1 MQAFAL
7 SGAIK
12 VAKSLRQSAHLF
24 FKTGSIRAT
33 SHGSGGVLRFFHP
46 RKSFLAIGRSK
57 LNAELIITVV
67 VAIVA
72 IAAVFWAL
80 SYRKTAQLLTEEARR
95 DAQRIIADAQ
105 KSADS
110 QAKEAVLEAK
120 ERALQA
126 STDFEKEARERRE
139 ELKVS
144 ERRLQ
149 QKEENVDK
157 KLQQLE
163 KREQEVEKRDRGIG
177 DRETQLNTREMELT
191 GLIEEQRHKLEQVA
205 GLTVD
210 QAKAQL
216 IQGIEHEAKLEAAQM
231 MKRIE
236 TEATELGHIKAQKI
250 IGMAIQRMASDYVA
264 ENTVSVVDLPSE
276 DMKGRIIGREGRN
289 IRALELATGVDLIVD
304 DTPEAVIL
312 SGFDPIRR
320 EVAKI
325 SLERLMADGRIHPAR
340 IEEVVEKVRIEL
352 EEKLFEEGEAAAF
365 SIGITD
371 IHPEVLKLLGRLRYR
386 TSYGQNVLMHSLE
399 VAQLAALMAV
409 ELGVNSEIAKRGGL
423 LHDIGKAIDRE
434 MEGTHLELGRQVL
447 EKYGE
452 RREIIH
458 AMECHHGDY
467 DPTTVE
473 AVLVNAADAL
483 SAARPGARREI
494 LENYVHRLER
504 LEAIADNFEGVTKAF
519 AIQAGRELR
528 IIVNAEK
535 LSDEQ
540 SIWLSKDVARR
551 IESELQYPGQ
561 IKVTVI
567 RETRAVDFAK

>member
-1 MQAFAL
+1 L
-7 SGAIK
+7 NSVVIGILVGVITAI
-12 VAKSLRQSAHLF
+12 VVVGLLW
-24 FKTGSIRAT
+24 GV
-33 SHGSGGVLRFFHP
+33 VLRK
-46 RKSFLAIGRSK
+46 R
-57 LNAELIITVV
+57 AE
-67 VAIVA
+67 
-72 IAAVFWAL
+72 AAN
-80 SYRKTAQLLTEEARR
+80 EEARR
-95 DAQRIIADAQ
+95 NAERILDDAR
-105 KSADS
+105 
-110 QAKEAVLEAK
+110 KEAEARLKEANLEAK
-120 ERALQA
+120 EKLLQMRSEFDKQA
-126 STDFEKEARERRE
+126 QQRRDE
-139 ELKVS
+139 IKSV

-149 QKEENVDK
+149 QKEEGLDK
-157 KLQQLE
+157 KTLQVE
-163 KREQEVEKRDRGIG
+163 SRIAEVERRDKQLG
-177 DRETQLNTREMELT
+177 DRERRIETREGELDA
-191 GLIEEQRHKLEQVA
+191 LVEEQRHKLEQVA
-205 GLTVD
+205 GLTAE
-210 QAKAQL
+210 QARHEL
-216 IQGIEHEAKLEAAQM
+216 IRGIENEAKLEAAHII
-231 MKRIE
+231 KRIE
-236 TEATELGHIKAQKI
+236 TEATELGNQKAKKI
-250 IGMAIQRMASDYVA
+250 LGMAIQRMASDYVA

-320 EVAKI
+320 EVARI
-325 SLERLMADGRIHPAR
+325 SLERLMQDGRIHPAR
-340 IEEVVEKVRIEL
+340 IEELVDKVRQEL
-352 EEKLFEEGEAAAF
+352 DQKLFEEGEAAAF
-365 SIGITD
+365 SLGITD
-371 IHPEVLKLLGRLRYR
+371 IHPEVLRLLGRLRYR

-409 ELGVNSEIAKRGGL
+409 ELGVNDTIAKRGGL

-452 RREIIH
+452 KREVIH

-504 LEAIADNFEGVTKAF
+504 LEAIANQMEGVSKSF

-528 IIVNAEK
+528 IIVNSEK
-535 LSDEQ
+535 ITDEQ
-540 SIWLSKDVARR
+540 SIWLSKDVARK

-567 RETRAVDFAK
+567 REMRTVEYAK

>member
-1 MQAFAL
+1 VLNVQTILIAVLVGLA
-7 SGAIK
+7 GAIVLGLLWGAVSRK
-12 VAKSLRQSAHLF
+12 
-24 FKTGSIRAT
+24 RA
-33 SHGSGGVLRFFHP
+33 
-46 RKSFLAIGRSK
+46 A
-57 LNAELIITVV
+57 
-67 VAIVA
+67 
-72 IAAVFWAL
+72 
-80 SYRKTAQLLTEEARR
+80 AQLDEARR
-95 DAQRIIADAQ
+95 NADRILEDAR
-105 KSADS
+105 KSAES
-110 QAKEAVLEAK
+110 KVKEADLEAK
-120 ERALQA
+120 EKLLSMRSEFDRKAQ
-126 STDFEKEARERRE
+126 ERRDE
-139 ELKVS
+139 MKKS
-144 ERRLQ
+144 EQRLE
-149 QKEENVDK
+149 QKEQNLDK
-157 KLQQLE
+157 KTQQIDA
-163 KREQEVEKRDRGIG
+163 RIAEVEKRDKGLS
-177 DRETQLNTREMELT
+177 DREKALESREGELVQ
-191 GLIEEQRHKLEQVA
+191 LIEEQRHKLEQVA
-205 GLTVD
+205 GLSMEE
-210 QAKAQL
+210 AKREL
-216 IQGIEHEAKLEAAQM
+216 IRGIENEAKLDAARIIQ
-231 MKRIE
+231 RIE
-236 TEATELGHIKAQKI
+236 TEANELGQQKARKI
-250 IGMAIQRMASDYVA
+250 LGMAIQRMASDYVA

-320 EVAKI
+320 EIARI
-325 SLERLMADGRIHPAR
+325 SLERLMQDGRIHPAR
-340 IEEVVEKVRIEL
+340 IEELVEKVRQEL
-352 EEKLFEEGEAAAF
+352 DQKLFEEGEAAAF
-365 SIGITD
+365 SIGLTD
-371 IHPEVLKLLGRLRYR
+371 LHPEVLKLLGRLRYR
-386 TSYGQNVLMHSLE
+386 TSYGQNVLVHSLE

-409 ELGVNSEIAKRGGL
+409 ELGVNDTIAKRGGL

-452 RREIIH
+452 KRDVIH

-504 LEAIADNFEGVTKAF
+504 LEAIANQMDGVAKSF

-535 LSDEQ
+535 ITDEQ
-540 SIWLSKDVARR
+540 SIWLSKDVARK

-567 RETRAVDFAK
+567 REMRAVDYAK

>member
-1 MQAFAL
+1 
-7 SGAIK
+7 
-12 VAKSLRQSAHLF
+12 V
-24 FKTGSIRAT
+24 
-33 SHGSGGVLRFFHP
+33 
-46 RKSFLAIGRSK
+46 
-57 LNAELIITVV
+57 NITDIVVV
-67 VAIVA
+67 VAGALIGAVILAALWRIV
-72 IAAVFWAL
+72 
-80 SYRKTAQLLTEEARR
+80 YRKRGEAQLAEARKNA
-95 DAQRIIADAQ
+95 DRIIEDAR
-105 KSADS
+105 KA
-110 QAKEAVLEAK
+110 AEAKVKEADLEAK
-120 ERALQA
+120 EKLLQMR
-126 STDFEKEARERRE
+126 SDFDRQAQQRRE
-139 ELKVS
+139 EMKNS

-149 QKEENVDK
+149 QKEENLDRK
-157 KLQQLE
+157 TQQIDA
-163 KREQEVEKRDRGIG
+163 RMSEVEKRDRAIG
-177 DRETQLNTREMELT
+177 DREKNVERRESELDAV
-191 GLIEEQRHKLEQVA
+191 IDEQRRKLEQIS
-205 GLTVD
+205 GLTVE
-210 QAKAQL
+210 QAKQEL
-216 IQGIEHEAKLEAAQM
+216 IRGIENEAKLEAANII
-231 MKRIE
+231 KRIE
-236 TEATELGHIKAQKI
+236 TEAMELGNQKARKI
-250 IGMAIQRMASDYVA
+250 LGMAMQRMASDYVA

-320 EVAKI
+320 EIARI
-325 SLERLMADGRIHPAR
+325 SLERLMQDGRIHPAR
-340 IEEVVEKVRIEL
+340 IEELVEKVRQEL
-352 EEKLFEEGEAAAF
+352 DQKLFEEGEAAAF
-365 SIGITD
+365 SLGITD
-371 IHPEVLKLLGRLRYR
+371 IHPEVLRLLGRLRYR
-386 TSYGQNVLMHSLE
+386 TSYGQNVLVHSLE

-409 ELGVNSEIAKRGGL
+409 ELGVNDTIAKRGGL

-447 EKYGE
+447 DKYGE
-452 RREIIH
+452 KREIIH

-504 LEAIADNFEGVTKAF
+504 LEGIANAMDGVSKSF

-535 LSDEQ
+535 IGDEQ
-540 SIWLSKDVARR
+540 AIWLSKDVARK

-567 RETRAVDFAK
+567 REMRAVDYAK

>member
-1 MQAFAL
+1 LEILTAIL
-7 SGAIK
+7 GAI
-12 VAKSLRQSAHLF
+12 
-24 FKTGSIRAT
+24 
-33 SHGSGGVLRFFHP
+33 
-46 RKSFLAIGRSK
+46 IG
-57 LNAELIITVV
+57 
-67 VAIVA
+67 AIV
-72 IAAVFWAL
+72 ISLIWGVVQRKRSAVQLAE
-80 SYRKTAQLLTEEARR
+80 AQKHAERIVEDAKKSAEARL
-95 DAQRIIADAQ
+95 
-105 KSADS
+105 
-110 QAKEAVLEAK
+110 KEANLEAK
-120 ERALQA
+120 EKMLQA
-126 STDFEKEARERRE
+126 RSEFDKKSNERRE
-139 ELKVS
+139 ELKAV

-149 QKEENVDK
+149 QKEENVDRK
-157 KLQQLE
+157 TQQIE
-163 KREQEVEKRDRGIG
+163 KRESDLDNREKTAGQTEKALEEREQELAQIMD
-177 DRETQLNTREMELT
+177 D
-191 GLIEEQRHKLEQVA
+191 QRRRLEQIS

-210 QAKAQL
+210 EAKKQL
-216 IQGIEHEAKLEAAQM
+216 IHGIENEAKLEAAHI

-236 TEATELGHIKAQKI
+236 TEANELGHIKAQKI

-264 ENTVSVVDLPSE
+264 ENTVSVVDLPSD

-320 EVAKI
+320 EVARI
-325 SLERLMADGRIHPAR
+325 SLERLMQDGRIHPAR
-340 IEEVVEKVRIEL
+340 IEEIVDKVRLEL
-352 EEKLFEEGEAAAF
+352 DQKLFEEGEAAAF
-365 SIGITD
+365 SLGITD

-386 TSYGQNVLMHSLE
+386 TSYGQNVLVHSLE
-399 VAQLAALMAV
+399 VAQLAALMAL
-409 ELGVNSEIAKRGGL
+409 ELGVNQEIAKRGGL
-423 LHDIGKAIDRE
+423 LHDIGKSIDRE

-452 RREIIH
+452 RREVIH

-504 LEAIADNFEGVTKAF
+504 LESIADNFEGVNKAF

-567 RETRAVDFAK
+567 RETRAVDYAK

>member
-1 MQAFAL
+1 LDIVIAIL
-7 SGAIK
+7 IGVVGAVIL
-12 VAKSLRQSAHLF
+12 A
-24 FKTGSIRAT
+24 
-33 SHGSGGVLRFFHP
+33 VLW
-46 RKSFLAIGRSK
+46 GM
-57 LNAELIITVV
+57 V
-67 VAIVA
+67 
-72 IAAVFWAL
+72 
-80 SYRKTAQLLTEEARR
+80 YRKRAETQMEEARR
-95 DAQRIIADAQ
+95 SAERIVEDAK
-105 KSADS
+105 KSAD
-110 QAKEAVLEAK
+110 ARIKEANLEAK
-120 ERALQA
+120 EKLLLMRTEFDKQA
-126 STDFEKEARERRE
+126 QVRKD
-139 ELKVS
+139 ELKTA

-157 KLQQLE
+157 KTQQLDS
-163 KREQEVEKRDRGIG
+163 RIGEVEKRDRALG
-177 DRETQLNTREMELT
+177 DREKRIEARESELEA
-191 GLIEEQRHKLEQVA
+191 LVEEQRHKLEQVA
-205 GLTVD
+205 GLSAE
-210 QAKAQL
+210 QARHEL
-216 IQGIEHEAKLEAAQM
+216 IRGIENEAKLEAAHII
-231 MKRIE
+231 KRIE
-236 TEATELGHIKAQKI
+236 TEATELGHLKARKI
-250 IGMAIQRMASDYVA
+250 LGMAIQRMASDYVA

-320 EVAKI
+320 EIARI
-325 SLERLMADGRIHPAR
+325 SLERLMQDGRIHPAR
-340 IEEVVEKVRIEL
+340 IEELVEKVRQEL
-352 EEKLFEEGEAAAF
+352 DQKLFEEGEAAAF
-365 SIGITD
+365 SLGITD

-386 TSYGQNVLMHSLE
+386 TSYGQNVLVHSLE

-409 ELGVNSEIAKRGGL
+409 ELGVNDTIAKRGGL

-452 RREIIH
+452 KREVIH

-504 LEAIADNFEGVTKAF
+504 LESIANSMDGVSKSF

-528 IIVNAEK
+528 IIVNSEK
-535 LSDEQ
+535 ITDEQ
-540 SIWLSKDVARR
+540 SIWLSKDVARK

-567 RETRAVDFAK
+567 REMRTVEYAK

>member
-1 MQAFAL
+1 MNN
-7 SGAIK
+7 I
-12 VAKSLRQSAHLF
+12 
-24 FKTGSIRAT
+24 I
-33 SHGSGGVLRFFHP
+33 
-46 RKSFLAIGRSK
+46 
-57 LNAELIITVV
+57 LI
-67 VAIVA
+67 AIVA
-72 IAAVFWAL
+72 GLAAGAVAAAL
-80 SYRKTAQLLTEEARR
+80 IWGVVYRKRAEVQADEARR
-95 DAQRIIADAQ
+95 NGDRIVEDAR
-105 KSADS
+105 KSAES
-110 QAKEAVLEAK
+110 KLKEADLEAK
-120 ERALQA
+120 ERLLQMR
-126 STDFEKEARERRE
+126 SEFDRKVQQRND
-139 ELKVS
+139 ELKNS

-149 QKEENVDK
+149 QKEENLDK
-157 KLQQLE
+157 KTQQLDS
-163 KREQEVEKRDRGIG
+163 RMAEVEKRDRGLG
-177 DRETQLNTREMELT
+177 DREKKVELRESELDE
-191 GLIEEQRHKLEQVA
+191 LIEAQRHKLEQVA
-205 GLTVD
+205 GLTAD
-210 QAKAQL
+210 EARKEL
-216 IQGIEHEAKLEAAQM
+216 IRGIENDARLEAAHI

-236 TEATELGHIKAQKI
+236 TEASEFGHLKAKKI
-250 IGMAIQRMASDYVA
+250 LGMAIQRMASDYVA

-320 EVAKI
+320 EIARI
-325 SLERLMADGRIHPAR
+325 SLERLMQDGRIHPAR
-340 IEEVVEKVRIEL
+340 IEELVEKVRQEL
-352 EEKLFEEGEAAAF
+352 DQKLFEEGEAAAF
-365 SIGITD
+365 SLGITD

-386 TSYGQNVLMHSLE
+386 TSYGQNVLVHSLE
-399 VAQLAALMAV
+399 VSQLAALMAV
-409 ELGVNSEIAKRGGL
+409 ELGVNDTIAKRGGL

-452 RREIIH
+452 KREIIH

-504 LEAIADNFEGVTKAF
+504 LESIANSMEGVSKSF

-528 IIVNAEK
+528 IIVNSEK
-535 LSDEQ
+535 ITDEQ
-540 SIWLSKDVARR
+540 SIWLSKDVARK

-567 RETRAVDFAK
+567 REMRAVDYAK

>member
-1 MQAFAL
+1 V
-7 SGAIK
+7 IIPI
-12 VAKSLRQSAHLF
+12 VA
-24 FKTGSIRAT
+24 
-33 SHGSGGVLRFFHP
+33 GVI
-46 RKSFLAIGRSK
+46 AG
-57 LNAELIITVV
+57 
-67 VAIVA
+67 A
-72 IAAVFWAL
+72 IAAAL
-80 SYRKTAQLLTEEARR
+80 MWGVVYRKRGEAQLEEARR
-95 DAQRIIADAQ
+95 NADRIVADAN
-105 KSADS
+105 K
-110 QAKEAVLEAK
+110 QAEGRVKEADLEAK
-120 ERALQA
+120 EKLLSMR
-126 STDFEKEARERRE
+126 SDFDRKVQQRND
-139 ELKVS
+139 ELKNS

-149 QKEENVDK
+149 QKEENLDK
-157 KLQQLE
+157 KTQQVE
-163 KREQEVEKRDRGIG
+163 SRIAEVEKRDKGI
-177 DRETQLNTREMELT
+177 DSREKQVEGRENELNA
-191 GLIEEQRHKLEQVA
+191 LIEEQRHRLEQVA
-205 GLTVD
+205 GLTAD
-210 QAKAQL
+210 EAKREL
-216 IQGIEHEAKLEAAQM
+216 IRGIENEAKLEAANI

-236 TEATELGHIKAQKI
+236 TEANELGNQRARKI
-250 IGMAIQRMASDYVA
+250 LGMAIQRMASDYVA

-320 EVAKI
+320 EIARI
-325 SLERLMADGRIHPAR
+325 SLERLMQDGRIHPAR
-340 IEEVVEKVRIEL
+340 IEELVEKVRQEL
-352 EEKLFEEGEAAAF
+352 DQKLFEEGEAAAF
-365 SIGITD
+365 SLGITD
-371 IHPEVLKLLGRLRYR
+371 VHPEVLKLLGRLRYR
-386 TSYGQNVLMHSLE
+386 TSYGQNVLVHSLE

-409 ELGVNSEIAKRGGL
+409 ELGVNDTIAKRGGL

-452 RREIIH
+452 KREIIH

-467 DPTTVE
+467 DPQTVE
-473 AVLVNAADAL
+473 AILVNAADAL

-504 LEAIADNFEGVTKAF
+504 LESIANAMDGVAKSF

-535 LSDEQ
+535 ITDEQ
-540 SIWLSKDVARR
+540 SIWLSKDVARK

-567 RETRAVDFAK
+567 REMRAVDYAK

>member
-1 MQAFAL
+1 MRRC
-7 SGAIK
+7 
-12 VAKSLRQSAHLF
+12 SLDLTQ
-24 FKTGSIRAT
+24 
-33 SHGSGGVLRFFHP
+33 VL
-46 RKSFLAIGRSK
+46 
-57 LNAELIITVV
+57 
-67 VAIVA
+67 
-72 IAAVFWAL
+72 IAAGVGIVLAVVLALIWAAI
-80 SYRKTAQLLTEEARR
+80 SRKRTTAQVEETRHAAERILEDANKQAAARV
-95 DAQRIIADAQ
+95 
-105 KSADS
+105 
-110 QAKEAVLEAK
+110 KEADLEAK
-120 ERALQA
+120 EKLLQMR
-126 STDFEKEARERRE
+126 SDFDRKSQQSRDEIKAVEK
-139 ELKVS
+139 
-144 ERRLQ
+144 RLQ
-149 QKEENVDK
+149 QKEEGLDK
-157 KLQQLE
+157 KTQQVESRLAEVEARDRNLGGRE
-163 KREQEVEKRDRGIG
+163 KRVEE
-177 DRETQLNTREMELT
+177 RETELDE
-191 GLIEEQRHKLEQVA
+191 LIEAQRHRLEQVA
-205 GLTVD
+205 GLTAD
-210 QAKAQL
+210 EAKREL
-216 IQGIEHEAKLEAAQM
+216 IRGIENEAKLEAAHI

-236 TEATELGHIKAQKI
+236 TEAAELGNQKAKKI
-250 IGMAIQRMASDYVA
+250 LGMAIQRMASDYVA

-320 EVAKI
+320 EVARI
-325 SLERLMADGRIHPAR
+325 SLERLMQDGRIHPAR
-340 IEEVVEKVRIEL
+340 IEELVEKVRQEL
-352 EEKLFEEGEAAAF
+352 DQKLFEEGEAAAF
-365 SIGITD
+365 SLGITD
-371 IHPEVLKLLGRLRYR
+371 VHPEVLKLLGRLRYR
-386 TSYGQNVLMHSLE
+386 TSYGQNVLVHSLE

-409 ELGVNSEIAKRGGL
+409 ELGVNDTIAKRGGL

-452 RREIIH
+452 KREIIH

-504 LEAIADNFEGVTKAF
+504 LESIANQMDGVSKSF

-528 IIVNAEK
+528 IIVNSEK
-535 LSDEQ
+535 ISDEQ
-540 SIWLSKDVARR
+540 SIWLSKDVARK

-567 RETRAVDFAK
+567 REMRATEYAK

>member
-1 MQAFAL
+1 MDIVQVLIAIGVGIVLAVAL
-7 SGAIK
+7 ALAWAAIYRK
-12 VAKSLRQSAHLF
+12 RAEAQIEESRRTAERIVDDANKQSA
-24 FKTGSIRAT
+24 
-33 SHGSGGVLRFFHP
+33 
-46 RKSFLAIGRSK
+46 
-57 LNAELIITVV
+57 
-67 VAIVA
+67 
-72 IAAVFWAL
+72 
-80 SYRKTAQLLTEEARR
+80 ARV
-95 DAQRIIADAQ
+95 
-105 KSADS
+105 
-110 QAKEAVLEAK
+110 KEADLEAK
-120 ERALQA
+120 EKLLQMR
-126 STDFEKEARERRE
+126 SDFDKKAQQRQDEIKS
-139 ELKVS
+139 V

-149 QKEENVDK
+149 QKEEGLDK
-157 KLQQLE
+157 KTQQIDS
-163 KREQEVEKRDRGIG
+163 RIAEVEKRDRSLN
-177 DRETQLNTREMELT
+177 DREKRVEAKETELDE
-191 GLIEEQRHKLEQVA
+191 LIEAQRHRLEQVA
-205 GLTVD
+205 GLTMD
-210 QAKAQL
+210 EAKREL
-216 IQGIEHEAKLEAAQM
+216 IRGIENEAKLDAANII
-231 MKRIE
+231 KRIE
-236 TEATELGHIKAQKI
+236 SEATELGNQKAKKI
-250 IGMAIQRMASDYVA
+250 LGMAIQRMASDYVA

-320 EVAKI
+320 EIARI
-325 SLERLMADGRIHPAR
+325 SLERLMQDGRIHPAR
-340 IEEVVEKVRIEL
+340 IEELVEKVRQEL
-352 EEKLFEEGEAAAF
+352 DQKLFEEGEAAAF
-365 SIGITD
+365 SLGITD

-386 TSYGQNVLMHSLE
+386 TSYGQNVLVHSLE

-409 ELGVNSEIAKRGGL
+409 ELGVNDTIAKRGGL
-423 LHDIGKAIDRE
+423 LHDIGKSIDRE

-452 RREIIH
+452 KREVIH

-504 LEAIADNFEGVTKAF
+504 LESIANQMEGVSKSF

-528 IIVNAEK
+528 IIVNSEK
-535 LSDEQ
+535 ISDEQ
-540 SIWLSKDVARR
+540 SIWLSKDVARK

-567 RETRAVDFAK
+567 REMRATEFAK

>member
-1 MQAFAL
+1 MNIIQVLIAVAVGIAGAVVLALIWSAVSRKRAQAQLDEA
-7 SGAIK
+7 
-12 VAKSLRQSAHLF
+12 RQS
-24 FKTGSIRAT
+24 GER
-33 SHGSGGVLRFFHP
+33 
-46 RKSFLAIGRSK
+46 
-57 LNAELIITVV
+57 
-67 VAIVA
+67 IVEDA
-72 IAAVFWAL
+72 KKQAA
-80 SYRKTAQLLTEEARR
+80 ARV
-95 DAQRIIADAQ
+95 
-105 KSADS
+105 
-110 QAKEAVLEAK
+110 KEADLEAK
-120 ERALQA
+120 EKLLQMR
-126 STDFEKEARERRE
+126 SDFDRNAQKQRDEIKS
-139 ELKVS
+139 V

-149 QKEENVDK
+149 QKEESLDK
-157 KLQQLE
+157 KTQQVDSRMGE
-163 KREQEVEKRDRGIG
+163 IEKRDRAVG
-177 DRETQLNTREMELT
+177 DREKRVEAKEGELDA
-191 GLIEEQRHKLEQVA
+191 LVEEQRHKLEQVA
-205 GLTVD
+205 GLTAD
-210 QAKAQL
+210 EAKREL
-216 IQGIEHEAKLEAAQM
+216 IRGIENEAKLEAANII
-231 MKRIE
+231 KRIE
-236 TEATELGHIKAQKI
+236 SEATELGNQKAKKI
-250 IGMAIQRMASDYVA
+250 LGMAIQRMASDYVA

-320 EVAKI
+320 EIARI
-325 SLERLMADGRIHPAR
+325 SLERLMQDGRIHPAR
-340 IEEVVEKVRIEL
+340 IEELVEKVRQEL
-352 EEKLFEEGEAAAF
+352 DQKLFEEGEAAAF
-365 SIGITD
+365 SLGLTD
-371 IHPEVLKLLGRLRYR
+371 INPEILKLLGRLRYR
-386 TSYGQNVLMHSLE
+386 TSYGQNVLVHSLE

-409 ELGVNSEIAKRGGL
+409 ELGVNDTIAKRGGL
-423 LHDIGKAIDRE
+423 LHDIGKSIDRE

-452 RREIIH
+452 RREVIH

-504 LEAIADNFEGVTKAF
+504 LESIANQMDGVSKSF

-535 LSDEQ
+535 ITDEQ
-540 SIWLSKDVARR
+540 SIWLSKDVARK

-567 RETRAVDFAK
+567 REMRATEYAK

>member
-1 MQAFAL
+1 METYVIPIL
-7 SGAIK
+7 IG
-12 VAKSLRQSAHLF
+12 L
-24 FKTGSIRAT
+24 
-33 SHGSGGVLRFFHP
+33 VL
-46 RKSFLAIGRSK
+46 
-57 LNAELIITVV
+57 
-67 VAIVA
+67 
-72 IAAVFWAL
+72 AAVF
-80 SYRKTAQLLTEEARR
+80 SFIFSSIQRKRLLAEEQEARR
-95 DAQRIIADAQ
+95 RADRLVEDAKKAADARI
-105 KSADS
+105 
-110 QAKEAVLEAK
+110 KEANLEAK
-120 ERALQA
+120 EKVLHATAEFDRQ
-126 STDFEKEARERRE
+126 SKERRD
-139 ELKVS
+139 ELKAV
-144 ERRLQ
+144 EKRIQ
-149 QKEENVDK
+149 QKEESVDRRTE
-157 KLQQLE
+157 QIESREAQLTG
-163 KREQEVEKRDRGIG
+163 RERSVQ
-177 DRETQLNTREMELT
+177 DREKNLETREAQVGE
-191 GLIEEQRHKLEQVA
+191 LIEEQRHRLEQIS
-205 GLTVD
+205 GLTVEE
-210 QAKAQL
+210 AKQQL
-216 IQGIEHEAKLEAAQM
+216 IRGIENEAKLEAAQII
-231 MKRIE
+231 KKIE
-236 TEATELGHIKAQKI
+236 TEANEFGHIKAKRI
-250 IGMAIQRMASDYVA
+250 LGTAIQRLASDYVA
-264 ENTVSVVDLPSE
+264 ENTVSVVDLPSD

-320 EVAKI
+320 EVARI

-340 IEEVVEKVRIEL
+340 IEEVVEKVRVEL

-365 SIGITD
+365 SLGITD
-371 IHPEVLKLLGRLRYR
+371 IHPEILKLLGRLRYR
-386 TSYGQNVLMHSLE
+386 TSYGQNVLVHSLE

-409 ELGVNSEIAKRGGL
+409 ELGVNAEIAKRGGL
-423 LHDIGKAIDRE
+423 LHDIGKSIDRE

-447 EKYGE
+447 DKYGE

-504 LEAIADNFEGVTKAF
+504 LEAIADNFDGVSKAF

-535 LSDEQ
+535 MTDEQ

>member
-1 MQAFAL
+1 M
-7 SGAIK
+7 
-12 VAKSLRQSAHLF
+12 SLEQ
-24 FKTGSIRAT
+24 
-33 SHGSGGVLRFFHP
+33 VLI
-46 RKSFLAIGRSK
+46 AIGVGIV
-57 LNAELIITVV
+57 LA
-67 VAIVA
+67 VALALVW
-72 IAAVFWAL
+72 AAT
-80 SYRKTAQLLTEEARR
+80 YRKRAQAQLDEAK
-95 DAQRIIADAQ
+95 A
-105 KSADS
+105 SADRLIEDAKK
-110 QAKEAVLEAK
+110 QAASRVKEADLEAK
-120 ERALQA
+120 EKLLQMR
-126 STDFEKEARERRE
+126 SDFDKQAQQRRDE
-139 ELKVS
+139 IKVV

-149 QKEENVDK
+149 QKEEALDK
-157 KLQQLE
+157 KTLQVE
-163 KREQEVEKRDRGIG
+163 SRVAEVEKRDRSLN
-177 DRETQLNTREMELT
+177 DREKRVEGRETELDE
-191 GLIEEQRHKLEQVA
+191 LVEAQRHKLEQVA
-205 GLTVD
+205 GLTVEE
-210 QAKAQL
+210 AKREL
-216 IQGIEHEAKLEAAQM
+216 IRGIENEAKLEAANI

-236 TEATELGHIKAQKI
+236 SEATELGNQKAKKI
-250 IGMAIQRMASDYVA
+250 LGMAIQRMASDYVA

-320 EVAKI
+320 EIARI
-325 SLERLMADGRIHPAR
+325 SLERLMQDGRIHPAR
-340 IEEVVEKVRIEL
+340 IEELVEKVRQEL
-352 EEKLFEEGEAAAF
+352 DQKLFEEGEAAAF

-371 IHPEVLKLLGRLRYR
+371 LHPELLKLLGRLRYR
-386 TSYGQNVLMHSLE
+386 TSYGQNVLVHSLE

-409 ELGVNSEIAKRGGL
+409 ELGVNDTIAKRGGL

-452 RREIIH
+452 KRDIIH

-504 LEAIADNFEGVTKAF
+504 LESIANAMDGVSKSF

-528 IIVNAEK
+528 IIVNSEK
-535 LSDEQ
+535 ISDEQ
-540 SIWLSKDVARR
+540 SIWLSKDVARK

-567 RETRAVDFAK
+567 REMRATEFAK

>member
-1 MQAFAL
+1 MINTIISVL
-7 SGAIK
+7 VGVTGAVI
-12 VAKSLRQSAHLF
+12 L
-24 FKTGSIRAT
+24 
-33 SHGSGGVLRFFHP
+33 
-46 RKSFLAIGRSK
+46 
-57 LNAELIITVV
+57 
-67 VAIVA
+67 
-72 IAAVFWAL
+72 AAVWATI
-80 SYRKTAQLLTEEARR
+80 YRKRAEAQLAESKRSA
-95 DAQRIIADAQ
+95 DRIIEDAQ
-105 KSADS
+105 KSAAS
-110 QAKEAVLEAK
+110 RLKEADLEAK
-120 ERALQA
+120 EKLLQMRSEFDRQA
-126 STDFEKEARERRE
+126 QQRRE
-139 ELKVS
+139 EMKNS

-149 QKEENVDK
+149 QKEESIDK
-157 KLQQLE
+157 KTQQLDS
-163 KREQEVEKRDRGIG
+163 RMGEVEKRDRGIA
-177 DRETQLNTREMELT
+177 DRERAVENREQELSA
-191 GLIEEQRHKLEQVA
+191 LVDEQRHKLEQIS
-205 GLTVD
+205 GLTIE
-210 QAKAQL
+210 QAKQEL
-216 IQGIEHEAKLEAAQM
+216 IRGIENEAKLEAAHII
-231 MKRIE
+231 KRIE
-236 TEATELGHIKAQKI
+236 TEATELGNQRAKKI
-250 IGMAIQRMASDYVA
+250 LGMAIQRMASDYVA

-320 EVAKI
+320 EIARI
-325 SLERLMADGRIHPAR
+325 SLERLMQDGRIHPAR
-340 IEEVVEKVRIEL
+340 IEELVEKVRQEL
-352 EEKLFEEGEAAAF
+352 DQKLFEEGEAAAF
-365 SIGITD
+365 SLGITD

-409 ELGVNSEIAKRGGL
+409 ELGVNDTIAKRGGL

-447 EKYGE
+447 DKYGE
-452 RREIIH
+452 KREIIH

-504 LEAIADNFEGVTKAF
+504 LESIANSMDGVSKSF

-535 LSDEQ
+535 VTDEQ
-540 SIWLSKDVARR
+540 SIWLSKDVARK

-567 RETRAVDFAK
+567 REMRAVDYAK

>member
-1 MQAFAL
+1 LVAVAVGIAGAVVLALIWSAVSRKRAQAQLDEARL
-7 SGAIK
+7 SGERI
-12 VAKSLRQSAHLF
+12 VQD
-24 FKTGSIRAT
+24 AT
-33 SHGSGGVLRFFHP
+33 
-46 RKSFLAIGRSK
+46 KQ
-57 LNAELIITVV
+57 
-67 VAIVA
+67 
-72 IAAVFWAL
+72 AA
-80 SYRKTAQLLTEEARR
+80 ARV
-95 DAQRIIADAQ
+95 
-105 KSADS
+105 
-110 QAKEAVLEAK
+110 KEAELEAK
-120 ERALQA
+120 EKLLQMRSEFDRNA
-126 STDFEKEARERRE
+126 QKQRDEIKS
-139 ELKVS
+139 V

-149 QKEENVDK
+149 QKEENLDK
-157 KLQQLE
+157 KTQQVDS
-163 KREQEVEKRDRGIG
+163 RIGEVEKRDRALG
-177 DRETQLNTREMELT
+177 DREKRVETKEVELDA
-191 GLIEEQRHKLEQVA
+191 LIEQQRHKLEQVA
-205 GLTVD
+205 GLTAD
-210 QAKAQL
+210 EAKREL
-216 IQGIEHEAKLEAAQM
+216 IRGIENEARLEAANI

-236 TEATELGHIKAQKI
+236 SEATELGNQKAKKI
-250 IGMAIQRMASDYVA
+250 LGMAIQRMASDYVA

-320 EVAKI
+320 EIARI
-325 SLERLMADGRIHPAR
+325 SLERLMQDGRIHPAR
-340 IEEVVEKVRIEL
+340 IEELVEKVRQEL
-352 EEKLFEEGEAAAF
+352 DQKLFEEGEAAAF
-365 SIGITD
+365 SIGLTD
-371 IHPEVLKLLGRLRYR
+371 INPEILKLLGRLRYR
-386 TSYGQNVLMHSLE
+386 TSYGQNVLVHSLE

-409 ELGVNSEIAKRGGL
+409 ELGVNDNIAKRGGL
-423 LHDIGKAIDRE
+423 LHDIGKSIDRE

-452 RREIIH
+452 KREIIH

-504 LEAIADNFEGVTKAF
+504 LESIANQMDGVSKSF

-535 LSDEQ
+535 ISDEQ
-540 SIWLSKDVARR
+540 SIWLSKDVARK

-567 RETRAVDFAK
+567 REMRATEYAK

>member
-1 MQAFAL
+1 MNVYLIAVLIGVGGAVIVAAL
-7 SGAIK
+7 WSTVYRK
-12 VAKSLRQSAHLF
+12 
-24 FKTGSIRAT
+24 RAT
-33 SHGSGGVLRFFHP
+33 V
-46 RKSFLAIGRSK
+46 
-57 LNAELIITVV
+57 
-67 VAIVA
+67 
-72 IAAVFWAL
+72 
-80 SYRKTAQLLTEEARR
+80 QLDEARR
-95 DAQRIIADAQ
+95 DAERIIEDAR
-105 KSADS
+105 KSAE
-110 QAKEAVLEAK
+110 AKLKEADLEAK
-120 ERALQA
+120 EKLLSMR
-126 STDFEKEARERRE
+126 SDFDRKAQERRDE
-139 ELKVS
+139 MKKS
-144 ERRLQ
+144 EQRLQ
-149 QKEENVDK
+149 QKEENLDK
-157 KLQQLE
+157 KTQQVE
-163 KREQEVEKRDRGIG
+163 SRIAEVEKRDKALGE
-177 DRETQLNTREMELT
+177 REKKVESREGELQQL
-191 GLIEEQRHKLEQVA
+191 IDEQRHKIEQVA
-205 GLTVD
+205 GLTAEE
-210 QAKAQL
+210 AKREL
-216 IQGIEHEAKLEAAQM
+216 IRGIENEAKLDAARIIQ
-231 MKRIE
+231 RIE
-236 TEATELGHIKAQKI
+236 TEANELGQQRARKI
-250 IGMAIQRMASDYVA
+250 LGMAIQRMASDYVA

-320 EVAKI
+320 EIARI
-325 SLERLMADGRIHPAR
+325 SLERLMQDGRIHPAR
-340 IEEVVEKVRIEL
+340 IEELVEKVRQEL
-352 EEKLFEEGEAAAF
+352 DQKLFEEGEAAAF
-365 SIGITD
+365 SLGLTD
-371 IHPEVLKLLGRLRYR
+371 LHPEVLKLLGRLRYR
-386 TSYGQNVLMHSLE
+386 TSYGQNVLVHSLE

-409 ELGVNSEIAKRGGL
+409 ELGVNDAIAKRGGL

-452 RREIIH
+452 KREVIH

-504 LEAIADNFEGVTKAF
+504 LEAIANQMDGVAKSF

-535 LSDEQ
+535 ITDEQ
-540 SIWLSKDVARR
+540 SIWLSKDVARK

-567 RETRAVDFAK
+567 REMRAVDYAK

>member
-1 MQAFAL
+1 MEL
-7 SGAIK
+7 S
-12 VAKSLRQSAHLF
+12 Q
-24 FKTGSIRAT
+24 
-33 SHGSGGVLRFFHP
+33 VLI
-46 RKSFLAIGRSK
+46 AIGVGIVLAVVLALVWAAISRK
-57 LNAELIITVV
+57 RTAAQAEESRQTAERILED
-67 VAIVA
+67 ARKQ
-72 IAAVFWAL
+72 AA
-80 SYRKTAQLLTEEARR
+80 ARV
-95 DAQRIIADAQ
+95 
-105 KSADS
+105 
-110 QAKEAVLEAK
+110 KEADLEAK
-120 ERALQA
+120 EKLLQMR
-126 STDFEKEARERRE
+126 SDFDKKSQQSRDEIKAVEK
-139 ELKVS
+139 
-144 ERRLQ
+144 RLQ
-149 QKEENVDK
+149 QKEEGLDK
-157 KLQQLE
+157 KTLQVE
-163 KREQEVEKRDRGIG
+163 SRIAEVEKRDKSLN
-177 DRETQLNTREMELT
+177 DREKRVEARETELDE
-191 GLIEEQRHKLEQVA
+191 LIESQRHRLEQVA
-205 GLTVD
+205 GLTAD
-210 QAKAQL
+210 EAKREL
-216 IQGIEHEAKLEAAQM
+216 IRGIENEAKLEAAHI

-236 TEATELGHIKAQKI
+236 TEATELGNQKAKKI
-250 IGMAIQRMASDYVA
+250 LGMAIQRMASDYVA

-320 EVAKI
+320 EVARI
-325 SLERLMADGRIHPAR
+325 SLERLMQDGRIHPAR
-340 IEEVVEKVRIEL
+340 IEELVEKVRQEL
-352 EEKLFEEGEAAAF
+352 DQKLFEEGEAAAF
-365 SIGITD
+365 SLGITD
-371 IHPEVLKLLGRLRYR
+371 VHPEVLKLLGRLRYR
-386 TSYGQNVLMHSLE
+386 TSYGQNVLVHSLE

-409 ELGVNSEIAKRGGL
+409 ELGVNDTIAKRGGL

-452 RREIIH
+452 KREIIH

-504 LEAIADNFEGVTKAF
+504 LESIANQMEGVSKSF

-528 IIVNAEK
+528 IIVNSEK
-535 LSDEQ
+535 ITDEQ
-540 SIWLSKDVARR
+540 SIWLSKDVARK

-567 RETRAVDFAK
+567 REMRATEYAK

>member
-1 MQAFAL
+1 MEVIMVIITLVVAAGAYFAGNKL
-7 SGAIK
+7 NKKDS
-12 VAKSLRQSAHLF
+12 
-24 FKTGSIRAT
+24 GSILKQAEELA
-33 SHGSGGVLRFFHP
+33 GKVLDDAR
-46 RKSFLAIGRSK
+46 READT
-57 LNAELIITVV
+57 IT
-67 VAIVA
+67 
-72 IAAVFWAL
+72 
-80 SYRKTAQLLTEEARR
+80 KEAQLKAK
-95 DAQRIIADAQ
+95 DAAI
-105 KSADS
+105 
-110 QAKEAVLEAK
+110 QAKEEH
-120 ERALQA
+120 ERKTSEKNMDLQA
-126 STDFEKEARERRE
+126 LEK
-139 ELKVS
+139 
-144 ERRLQ
+144 RLA
-149 QKEENVDK
+149 QKEENHDK
-157 KLQQLE
+157 KSALIDQKEMDVL
-163 KREQEVEKRDRGIG
+163 KKEQAVSQKGQALDQRD
-177 DRETQLNTREMELT
+177 EELKKAA
-191 GLIEEQRHKLEQVA
+191 GVQNARLEQISGMSA
-205 GLTVD
+205 G
-210 QAKAQL
+210 
-216 IQGIEHEAKLEAAQM
+216 EAKKELMNAM
-231 MKRIE
+231 E
-236 TEATELGHIKAQKI
+236 TEAKHDAAKI
-250 IGMAIQRMASDYVA
+250 IRAIEDEARETGDKKAKEIMALAIQRYAGEYVA
-264 ENTVSVVDLPSE
+264 ERTVSVVPLPNDE
-276 DMKGRIIGREGRN
+276 MKGRIIGREGRN

-320 EVAKI
+320 EVARI
-325 SLERLMADGRIHPAR
+325 SLERLMQDGRIHPAR
-340 IEEVVEKVRIEL
+340 IEEIVEKVRLEL
-352 EEKLFEEGEAAAF
+352 DQKLFEEGEAAAF
-365 SIGITD
+365 SLGITD
-371 IHPEVLKLLGRLRYR
+371 IHPEILKLLGRLRYR
-386 TSYGQNVLMHSLE
+386 TSYGQNVLVHSLE
-399 VAQLAALMAV
+399 VAQLAALMAL
-409 ELGVNSEIAKRGGL
+409 ELGVNQEIAKRGGL
-423 LHDIGKAIDRE
+423 LHDIGKSIDRE

-504 LEAIADNFEGVTKAF
+504 LESIADNFEGVTKAF

>member
-1 MQAFAL
+1 MLQ
-7 SGAIK
+7 I
-12 VAKSLRQSAHLF
+12 
-24 FKTGSIRAT
+24 
-33 SHGSGGVLRFFHP
+33 
-46 RKSFLAIGRSK
+46 
-57 LNAELIITVV
+57 
-67 VAIVA
+67 A
-72 IAAVFWAL
+72 IAVVIGIAGAL
-80 SYRKTAQLLTEEARR
+80 ILASLWRVVYSKRAQAMLDEARR
-95 DAQRIIADAQ
+95 NGERIVEDAR
-105 KSADS
+105 K
-110 QAKEAVLEAK
+110 QAESRVKEADLEAK
-120 ERALQA
+120 DKLLTMRSDFDRQA
-126 STDFEKEARERRE
+126 QQRRE
-139 ELKVS
+139 EMKNS

-149 QKEENVDK
+149 QKEENLDK
-157 KLQQLE
+157 KTQQVE
-163 KREQEVEKRDRGIG
+163 SRIAEVEKRDRSLG
-177 DRETQLNTREMELT
+177 DREKDVERREGELDA
-191 GLIEEQRHKLEQVA
+191 LVEEQRHKLEQIS
-205 GLTVD
+205 GLTAD
-210 QAKAQL
+210 QARAEL
-216 IQGIEHEAKLEAAQM
+216 IRGIENEARLEAARIVQ
-231 MKRIE
+231 RIE
-236 TEATELGHIKAQKI
+236 TEAAEHGNLKARKI
-250 IGMAIQRMASDYVA
+250 LGMAIQRMASDYVA

-320 EVAKI
+320 EIARI
-325 SLERLMADGRIHPAR
+325 SLERLMQDGRIHPAR
-340 IEEVVEKVRIEL
+340 IEELVEKVRQEL
-352 EEKLFEEGEAAAF
+352 DQKLFEEGEAAAF
-365 SIGITD
+365 SLGITD
-371 IHPEVLKLLGRLRYR
+371 LHPEVLKLLGRLRYR
-386 TSYGQNVLMHSLE
+386 TSYGQNVLVHSLE

-409 ELGVNSEIAKRGGL
+409 ELGVNDTIAKRGGL

-447 EKYGE
+447 DKYGE
-452 RREIIH
+452 KREIIH

-504 LEAIADNFEGVTKAF
+504 LESIANQMDGVSKSF

-535 LSDEQ
+535 IGDEQ
-540 SIWLSKDVARR
+540 AIWLSKDVARK

-567 RETRAVDFAK
+567 REMRAVDYAK

>member
-1 MQAFAL
+1 MEIVITILGAL
-7 SGAIK
+7 AGAVILT
-12 VAKSLRQSAHLF
+12 AL
-24 FKTGSIRAT
+24 
-33 SHGSGGVLRFFHP
+33 
-46 RKSFLAIGRSK
+46 
-57 LNAELIITVV
+57 
-67 VAIVA
+67 
-72 IAAVFWAL
+72 WAMV
-80 SYRKTAQLLTEEARR
+80 YRKRAQVQIEEARR
-95 DAQRIIADAQ
+95 DAQRITEDAQ
-105 KSADS
+105 RA
-110 QAKEAVLEAK
+110 AEARLKEASVEAK
-120 ERALQA
+120 ETLLAARAEFDKT
-126 STDFEKEARERRE
+126 SRERRE
-139 ELKVS
+139 ELKAA
-144 ERRLQ
+144 EKRIQ
-149 QKEENVDK
+149 QKEETVDRK
-157 KLQQLE
+157 AQQIE
-163 KREQEVEKRDRGIG
+163 R
-177 DRETQLNTREMELT
+177 RETEFDRKEKDLT
-191 GLIEEQRHKLEQVA
+191 GREERVHQKETEAETLVEEQRRKLEQIS
-205 GLTVD
+205 GLTAD
-210 QAKAQL
+210 EARREL
-216 IQGIEHEAKLEAAQM
+216 IRGIEQEAKLDAANIV
-231 MKRIE
+231 KRIE
-236 TEATELGHIKAQKI
+236 TEAVELGNIKAKRI
-250 IGMAIQRMASDYVA
+250 IGTAIQRMASDYVA
-264 ENTVSVVDLPSE
+264 ENTVAVVDLPSE

-320 EVAKI
+320 EVARI

-340 IEEVVEKVRIEL
+340 IEEIVDKVRIEL
-352 EEKLFEEGEAAAF
+352 EDKLFEEGEAAAF

-371 IHPEVLKLLGRLRYR
+371 INPEVLKLLGRLRYR

-399 VAQLAALMAV
+399 VAQLAALMAT
-409 ELGVNSEIAKRGGL
+409 ELGANTTIAKRGGL

-452 RREIIH
+452 KREVIH

-467 DPTTVE
+467 DPQTVE

-504 LEAIADNFEGVTKAF
+504 LESIADSFDGVNKSF

-528 IIVNAEK
+528 IIVDAEK
-535 LSDEQ
+535 LTDEQ

>member
-1 MQAFAL
+1 MTILIAVLIGVAGAVILGAL
-7 SGAIK
+7 W
-12 VAKSLRQSAHLF
+12 
-24 FKTGSIRAT
+24 
-33 SHGSGGVLRFFHP
+33 GV
-46 RKSFLAIGRSK
+46 
-57 LNAELIITVV
+57 V
-67 VAIVA
+67 
-72 IAAVFWAL
+72 
-80 SYRKTAQLLTEEARR
+80 YRKRAEVQLAEARR
-95 DAQRIIADAQ
+95 TAERILEDAR
-105 KSADS
+105 KSAES
-110 QAKEAVLEAK
+110 KVKEADLEAK
-120 ERALQA
+120 EKLLSMRSEFDRQ
-126 STDFEKEARERRE
+126 SQVRKDEIKVVEK
-139 ELKVS
+139 
-144 ERRLQ
+144 RLQ
-149 QKEENVDK
+149 QKEETLDK
-157 KLQQLE
+157 RTQQVE
-163 KREQEVEKRDRGIG
+163 SRSGEIEKRDRSLG
-177 DRETQLNTREMELT
+177 DREKAVEGRETELSAV
-191 GLIEEQRHKLEQVA
+191 IEDQRHKLEQIS
-205 GLTVD
+205 GLTVE
-210 QAKAQL
+210 QAKTEL
-216 IQGIEHEAKLEAAQM
+216 IRGIENEAKIDAAHII
-231 MKRIE
+231 KRIE
-236 TEATELGHIKAQKI
+236 TEAVELGTQKARKI
-250 IGMAIQRMASDYVA
+250 LGMAIQRMASDYVA

-320 EVAKI
+320 EIARI
-325 SLERLMADGRIHPAR
+325 SLERLMQDGRIHPAR
-340 IEEVVEKVRIEL
+340 IEELVEKVRQEL
-352 EEKLFEEGEAAAF
+352 DQKLFEEGEAAAF
-365 SIGITD
+365 SLGITD

-386 TSYGQNVLMHSLE
+386 TSYGQNVLVHSLE
-399 VAQLAALMAV
+399 VSQLAALMAV
-409 ELGVNSEIAKRGGL
+409 ELGVNDTIAKRGGL

-452 RREIIH
+452 KREIIH

-504 LEAIADNFEGVTKAF
+504 LEGIANAMEGVQKSF

-535 LSDEQ
+535 ITDEQ
-540 SIWLSKDVARR
+540 SIWLSKDVARK

-567 RETRAVDFAK
+567 REMRAVDYAK

>member
-1 MQAFAL
+1 MNTLIAVLIGLAGAVVLAL
-7 SGAIK
+7 
-12 VAKSLRQSAHLF
+12 VW
-24 FKTGSIRAT
+24 RAV
-33 SHGSGGVLRFFHP
+33 S
-46 RKSFLAIGRSK
+46 RKSAQ
-57 LNAELIITVV
+57 
-67 VAIVA
+67 
-72 IAAVFWAL
+72 
-80 SYRKTAQLLTEEARR
+80 AQLDEARR
-95 DAQRIIADAQ
+95 SAERIIEDAR
-105 KSADS
+105 KSAES
-110 QAKEAVLEAK
+110 RVKEADLEAK
-120 ERALQA
+120 EKLLQMR
-126 STDFEKEARERRE
+126 SDFDRQAQQRRDE
-139 ELKVS
+139 MKNS

-149 QKEENVDK
+149 QKEENLDK
-157 KLQQLE
+157 KTLQLDTRMAEVESRDKALGGRE
-163 KREQEVEKRDRGIG
+163 KRVEE
-177 DRETQLNTREMELT
+177 RETELDQLV
-191 GLIEEQRHKLEQVA
+191 EEQRHRLEQVA
-205 GLTVD
+205 GLTVEE
-210 QAKAQL
+210 AKREL
-216 IQGIEHEAKLEAAQM
+216 IKGIENEAKLEAANI

-236 TEATELGHIKAQKI
+236 TEANELGHLKAKKI
-250 IGMAIQRMASDYVA
+250 LGMAIQRMASDYVA

-320 EVAKI
+320 EIARI
-325 SLERLMADGRIHPAR
+325 SLERLMQDGRIHPAR
-340 IEEVVEKVRIEL
+340 IEELVEKVRQEL
-352 EEKLFEEGEAAAF
+352 DQKLFEEGEAAAF
-365 SIGITD
+365 SLGITD

-386 TSYGQNVLMHSLE
+386 TSYGQNVLVHSLE

-409 ELGVNSEIAKRGGL
+409 ELGVNDTIAKRGGL

-447 EKYGE
+447 DKYGE
-452 RREIIH
+452 RREVIH

-504 LEAIADNFEGVTKAF
+504 LESIANSMEGVSKSF

-528 IIVNAEK
+528 IIVNSEK
-535 LSDEQ
+535 ITDEQ
-540 SIWLSKDVARR
+540 SIWLSKDVARK

-567 RETRAVDFAK
+567 REMRAVDYAK